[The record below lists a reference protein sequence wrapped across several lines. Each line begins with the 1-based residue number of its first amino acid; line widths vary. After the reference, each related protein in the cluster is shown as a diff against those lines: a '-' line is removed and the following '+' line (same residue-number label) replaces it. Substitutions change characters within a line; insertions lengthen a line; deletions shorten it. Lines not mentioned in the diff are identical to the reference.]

1 MQAESKQREN
11 PLTASTPSEWQDR
24 LIERVKGQAPF
35 SALSSEL
42 LEVWFRSSEKVRFS
56 PGQRLIR
63 PDELNEKLYL
73 LLKGE
78 VRLLVEGDEETGT
91 FTLDKRGPGQLIGWV
106 SLLRGA
112 PTEFVQASTDV
123 VAVTLSGKVFI
134 DYIKEN
140 PKFNKHF
147 AGLANQH
154 ESYCIANA
162 AAELQPER
170 PSEWNS
176 NILERVKNA
185 KAISV
190 TSNEPLNKLPT
201 LDNGWHWH
209 ISTPGIEG
217 IPVGMVLDIK
227 EETYIKKQG
236 FQLPLRLVAL
246 PQGPMKTI
254 SKEINYDEIKN
265 ADEIE
270 QRPIDLQQLGIMEED
285 YLSDESKNPVIKGKG
300 SLKEAM
306 AVCEMVA
313 LKQQVPFRRDTIKKV
328 LESQF
333 QRDKGLSIE
342 LLASLFELL
351 GMTCQLAKSKS
362 IYINSI
368 EQPAVFFIEEIP
380 VVFYGLKRGRAIIA
394 HPHQGIQK
402 IPIKELQTVLGEEL
416 RFVLPR
422 RVATTPTSR
431 FGWNWFTPLLKK
443 YKRALILVFAASLLS
458 QMFGLAIPLLLQQII
473 DKVLNQGNLS
483 SLNVL
488 GTAMI
493 VMAMF
498 QGILNALRTYIFV
511 DTTDRMDLTLGSAVI
526 DRLLSLPLKYFEK
539 RPVGELSQRLGE
551 LNTIRGFLTGTA
563 LISVLNLIFAVVYL
577 GVMFVYS
584 PLLSGVALST
594 FPIYVLLVFG
604 VAPIYKSL
612 IRKRAVASART
623 QSHLIEIIG
632 GIQTVKAQHFEL
644 TARWK
649 WQDRYRHFVTE
660 GFKSTALGA
669 TAGEIGSFLNSISSL
684 LVLWVGMWLVLKGE
698 FTLGQLIA
706 FRIIAGNVTGPLLQL
721 AGLYQGF
728 QGVQLSMERL
738 SDIIDQNPELQNS
751 SEIGQISLPAIKGD
765 VRFENVN
772 FRFGITGP
780 YQLEDISIEIKE
792 GSFVGIVGQSG
803 SGKSTLMKLLPRLY
817 EPLRGRIFID
827 DYDIAKV
834 DLSSLRR
841 QVGIVPQDSLLFEGT
856 VAENIALNDPQAST
870 ESIIQA
876 AKLAC
881 AHDFIM
887 ALGQGYATPLAER
900 GSNLSGG
907 QRQRLAIARTILSN
921 PQMLVMDEATS
932 ALDYDTERQLCL
944 NLQNWAKGRTVFF
957 ITHRL
962 STIKNSEL
970 ILVMHQG
977 RLEEKGNHRDLMK
990 SNGRYATL
998 FRQQESSA

>member
-1 MQAESKQREN
+1 M
-11 PLTASTPSEWQDR
+11 TATTSSEWQR
-24 LIERVKGQAPF
+24 KLVEQLEGQTPF
-35 SALSSEL
+35 STLTGAEL
-42 LEVWFRSSEKVRFS
+42 EEWFKSAEKIRYS

-63 PDELNEKLYL
+63 PDELNERIYL
-73 LLKGE
+73 IVKGE
-78 VRLLVEGDEETGT
+78 VRLLASKNDQNGA
-91 FTLDKRGPGQLIGWV
+91 FTIDKRGPGQIIGWV
-106 SLLRGA
+106 SLLRGT

-123 VAVTLSGKVFI
+123 VAVTLSGKKFI
-134 DYIKEN
+134 EFIKN
-140 PKFNKHF
+140 VSKFGKYFSKLSNK
-147 AGLANQH
+147 H
-154 ESYCIANA
+154 ESYCVAIS
-162 AAELQPER
+162 AAELQPEQ
-170 PSEWNS
+170 PVGWDSDL
-176 NILERVKNA
+176 LERIKYARVES
-185 KAISV
+185 IESGQ
-190 TSNEPLNKLPT
+190 SLNDLTKI
-201 LDNGWHWH
+201 NQSWQWHM
-209 ISTPGIEG
+209 STPNIEG
-217 IPVGMVLDIK
+217 IPVGMAIDLSNVKSIIK
-227 EETYIKKQG
+227 PG
-236 FQLPLRLVAL
+236 FQLPLRLVAI
-246 PQGPMKTI
+246 PEGRIKTV
-254 SKEINYDEIKN
+254 STESNTESIKT
-265 ADEIE
+265 ADEADI
-270 QRPIDLQQLGIMEED
+270 RPIDLQQLGIMEED
-285 YLSDESKNPVIKGKG
+285 NLSDDSRNPVIGGKGK
-300 SLKEAM
+300 LNEAM

-313 LKQQVPFRRDTIKKV
+313 LKNQVPFRRDTIKKV
-328 LESQF
+328 LEGQF

-342 LLASLFELL
+342 LMASLFELL
-351 GMTCQLAKSKS
+351 GMTSQLAKSAS
-362 IYINSI
+362 IHINSI
-368 EQPAVFFIEEIP
+368 EQPAVFFIEEVP
-380 VVFYGLKRGRAIIA
+380 VVFYGIKHGKVIIA
-394 HPHQGIQK
+394 HPHSGIQK
-402 IPIKELQTVLGEEL
+402 IPTKKLEEIVGDEL

-422 RVATTPTSR
+422 RVASTPTSR
-431 FGWNWFTPLLKK
+431 FGWSWFTPLLKK
-443 YKRALILVFAASLLS
+443 YKTALVLVFTASLLS

-473 DKVLNQGNLS
+473 DKVLSQGNLS

-488 GTAMI
+488 GSAM
-493 VMAMF
+493 VAMALF

-551 LNTIRGFLTGTA
+551 LNTIRSFLTGTA
-563 LISVLNLIFAVVYL
+563 LISVLNLIFAVIYL
-577 GVMFVYS
+577 AVMFVYS

-594 FPIYVLLVFG
+594 FPVYVLLVFT
-604 VAPIYKSL
+604 VAPLYKSL
-612 IRKRAVASART
+612 IRKRAVAAART

-669 TAGEIGSFLNSISSL
+669 TSGEIGSFLNQISSL
-684 LVLWVGMWLVLKGE
+684 MVLWVGMWLVLKGE

-706 FRIIAGNVTGPLLQL
+706 FRIISGNVTGPLLQL

-738 SDIIDQNPELQNS
+738 SDIIDQNPELQNAN
-751 SEIGQISLPAIKGD
+751 EIGQISLPAIQGN
-765 VRFENVN
+765 VRFENIN
-772 FRFGITGP
+772 FRFGTSGA
-780 YQLEDISIEIKE
+780 YQLEDISLEIEK

-817 EPLRGRIFID
+817 EPLQGRIFID
-827 DYDIAKV
+827 DYDIGKV

-881 AHDFIM
+881 AHEFIM
-887 ALGQGYATPLAER
+887 SLGQGYATRLSER

-944 NLQNWAKGRTVFF
+944 NLQTWAKGRTVFF

-962 STIKNSEL
+962 STIRNSEL

-977 RLEEKGNHRDLMK
+977 RLEEQGSHRDLMN

-998 FRQQESSA
+998 FRQQESSS